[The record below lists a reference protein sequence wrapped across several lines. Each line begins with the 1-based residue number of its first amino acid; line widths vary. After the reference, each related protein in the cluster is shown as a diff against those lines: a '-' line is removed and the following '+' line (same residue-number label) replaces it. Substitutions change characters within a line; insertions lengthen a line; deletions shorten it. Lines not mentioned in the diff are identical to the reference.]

1 MIVQLHRLIDL
12 RHYSALIRR
21 WCAGAEPG
29 GGGPPRLQVPV
40 CPADTQMDNT
50 PLLSF
55 QGRYVRYS
63 NAAFIRHPYL
73 AVLKPFNYEKHKSHY
88 H

>member
-1 MIVQLHRLIDL
+1 MAVWYQANFSNMYIGRITVFVQQ
-12 RHYSALIRR
+12 YVGCEPPALIRR
-21 WCAGAEPG
+21 SCAGAESG

-63 NAAFIRHPYL
+63 NAALGIHI
-73 AVLKPFNYEKHKSHY
+73 
-88 H
+88 

>member
-1 MIVQLHRLIDL
+1 MALVGAFSVIVQLHRLIDV

-63 NAAFIRHPYL
+63 NAASGIHI
-73 AVLKPFNYEKHKSHY
+73 
-88 H
+88 